1 MLEAFFTSIPAMI
14 LTTGLLVGLSG
25 ALLGCFLI
33 LRGAAMLTDAISHA
47 IVLGIITVWMLTGH
61 LHGPVQLAGAVVTGL
76 ITVALTQLVHRTRLV
91 QMDAAIGLVFPAMF
105 ALGVLL
111 INLNARNLHL
121 DVDAVLLGEI
131 AFVWIDTIP
140 VLGQSV
146 PVATLALAVV
156 FAINLTFV
164 GLFWKELKLA
174 SFDPALATALG
185 FAPGLIFYALLA
197 LTSVTAV
204 ASFEAVGAILF
215 IAFVITP
222 PATAFLLTRRLAP
235 MVLIAAALSAL
246 SCVTGYALA
255 QHWDVN
261 IGAMMAAMTGVFF
274 TLALVLSP
282 QDGFITRR
290 LRAGQNQRRID
301 SLTLILH
308 LAAHEGS
315 AHAATENSRA
325 ALVSHLGWPEKRARA
340 ALRRALDDGLIRR
353 SLDAGA
359 DQPSLHLTE
368 AGRARAQSQMR
379 FFSADAK

>member
-1 MLEAFFTSIPAMI
+1 MLDAFFTSIPAMI
-14 LTTGLLVGLSG
+14 LATGLLVGLSG
-25 ALLGCFLI
+25 ALLGSFLI

-47 IVLGIITVWMLTGH
+47 IVLGIVTVWLLTGN
-61 LHGPVQLAGAVVTGL
+61 LSGPVQLAGAVVTGL

-91 QMDAAIGLVFPAMF
+91 RMDAAIGLVFPAMF

-131 AFVWIDTIP
+131 AFVWIDTVP
-140 VLGQSV
+140 VLGQPV

-156 FAINLTFV
+156 FIVNFIFV
-164 GLFWKELKLA
+164 TLFWKELKLA

-215 IAFVITP
+215 ITFVITP

-235 MVLIAAALSAL
+235 MVVIAALLAALSCL
-246 SCVTGYALA
+246 SGYALA
-255 QHWDVN
+255 MRWDVN

-274 TLALVLSP
+274 ALALIFSP
-282 QDGFITRR
+282 LDGLITRR
-290 LRAGQNQRRID
+290 LRARQDQRRID

-308 LAAHEGS
+308 LAAHEHS
-315 AHAATENSRA
+315 AHAATENTSA
-325 ALVSHLGWPEKRARA
+325 ALMSHLGWPETRARA
-340 ALRRALDDGLIRR
+340 ALRRALDDGLILR
-353 SLDAGA
+353 SPGADAG
-359 DQPSLHLTE
+359 QPGLHLTE
-368 AGRARAQSQMR
+368 AGRARALSQM
-379 FFSADAK
+379 